1 MRHCSAGRVAKR
13 AREEGLRFSPD
24 LESGDHLRKG
34 PPNIAL
40 KLEGSWNVSGSR
52 RDRCSTFSLRPRA
65 VKRKRFHFS
74 GNRPRPPRVACGPE
88 APGHVGSSCSLYGR
102 VPNLGAFPHNRAVR
116 GPPSFAKL
124 GIDLNFSE
132 SLTDASLLPISV
144 QLLPSAMP
152 SRPAGSGKMSWTA
165 RLQKSSTFRRRKHL
179 PSECLFVSG
188 VSLLSKSFWPQATED
203 AGQEAPQAV
212 GHAAG
217 HLGRLTLRLPR
228 DDTDVSWT
236 SPLFSESGSQC
247 PAGLQSRNT

>member
-1 MRHCSAGRVAKR
+1 MGTGR
-13 AREEGLRFSPD
+13 GLQEWPV
-24 LESGDHLRKG
+24 G
-34 PPNIAL
+34 L
-40 KLEGSWNVSGSR
+40 KL
-52 RDRCSTFSLRPRA
+52 RA
-65 VKRKRFHFS
+65 TWAAAA
-74 GNRPRPPRVACGPE
+74 ACTAACRISEPFRITG
-88 APGHVGSSCSLYGR
+88 
-102 VPNLGAFPHNRAVR
+102 AVR